1 MRAGAAALFILALG
15 GCTAV
20 IVPPPAPERPLRA
33 AILDHGRHSSLMLEL
48 PAGEGLVRYSYG
60 DWDWYALGRTGV
72 GQGSA
77 ALLWP
82 TQAALGRRRY
92 AAPAVAPSEMPAAAV
107 APLRVPVEQAFWFA
121 AEEDRVRTL
130 VGELDAVFAANE
142 ATKVYNPAFDL
153 EFVHYPAS
161 YTLTDNSNA
170 RVAEWATALGADI
183 QGSVLLS
190 AWALRER
197 Q

>member
-1 MRAGAAALFILALG
+1 MRAGAAALLVVALG

-60 DWDWYALGRTGV
+60 DWDWYALGRTGL
-72 GQGSA
+72 GEGSA

-82 TQAALGRRRY
+82 TQAALGRRKFP
-92 AAPAVAPSEMPAAAV
+92 APAVSPSEMPAAAV
-107 APLRVPVEQAFWFA
+107 ALLRVPVEQAFWFA
-121 AEEDRVRTL
+121 AEEDRVRAL

-142 ATKVYNPAFDL
+142 ATKVYNPGFDL

>member
-1 MRAGAAALFILALG
+1 MRAGGAALLIMALG

-92 AAPAVAPSEMPAAAV
+92 TAPAVASPEMPAAAV
-107 APLRVPVEQAFWFA
+107 APLRVPVEEVFWFTV
-121 AEEDRVRTL
+121 EEARVRKL

-142 ATKVYNPAFDL
+142 ATKVYNSGFDL

-161 YTLTDNSNA
+161 YTVTDNSNA
-170 RVAEWATALGADI
+170 RVAQWATALGADI

-197 Q
+197 

>member
-1 MRAGAAALFILALG
+1 MLG
-15 GCTAV
+15 GCSAI
-20 IVPPPAPERPLRA
+20 IVPPAAPERPLRA

-48 PAGEGLVRYSYG
+48 PAGQGLVRYSYG

-82 TQAALGRRRY
+82 TQAALGRRRF
-92 AAPAVAPSEMPAAAV
+92 AAPAVSDADVPAAAV
-107 APLRVPVEQAFWFA
+107 ALLRIPAEDAYWFPA
-121 AEEDRVRTL
+121 DEDRVRAL
-130 VGELDAVFAANE
+130 VAALEEIFAANM
-142 ATKVYNPAFDL
+142 ATKTYNATFDL

-183 QGSVLLS
+183 EGPVLLS
-190 AWALRER
+190 AWELRQR

>member
-1 MRAGAAALFILALG
+1 MRAVGTALFILALG
-15 GCTAV
+15 GCTAI

-48 PAGEGLVRYSYG
+48 PAGQGLVRYRYG
-60 DWDWYALGRTGV
+60 DWDWYARGRTGV